1 MKMRFNYGRY
11 EMENASEKELEK
23 IDQIRKVVDYLFDN
37 GKNKITLKDA
47 ADHIFVGTST
57 FKKLMKEYGGG
68 SFEKLLSSI
77 RAEMSLKY
85 LLDSNMSITNIA
97 YECGFSAPRYY
108 YSAFEK
114 KYQCSPVEYRE
125 RNRKYFIKE
134 KKSNA
139 MCFTCDEEIKI
150 SDIIELLRPYSEF
163 KADSE
168 LNRNIINIDISA
180 KRSHKSK
187 FPKVDNVLI
196 CEEDDVYRLDFTEEL
211 ALCRK
216 TLGIR
221 ELRIIG
227 SNSRLCANIEKNVSY
242 LGITVSDI
250 WQKKEESERNVLLS
264 ELFGRH
270 GEKKPLYYIY
280 ELFNRIEQPFTRL
293 NPNCIL
299 HDKGGNLNI
308 TAFNI
313 DNGDEKLLYKF
324 DISGLEDGDDYIC
337 IKTEAP
343 KLTEAVKNLIADET
357 KKLDREIVKELAK
370 PSIEYDVYKMG
381 IPFIIDVAV
390 ENNSFVN
397 IEIIRIR

>member
-1 MKMRFNYGRY
+1 M
-11 EMENASEKELEK
+11 LC
-23 IDQIRKVVDYLFDN
+23 V
-37 GKNKITLKDA
+37 
-47 ADHIFVGTST
+47 
-57 FKKLMKEYGGG
+57 
-68 SFEKLLSSI
+68 
-77 RAEMSLKY
+77 
-85 LLDSNMSITNIA
+85 
-97 YECGFSAPRYY
+97 
-108 YSAFEK
+108 
-114 KYQCSPVEYRE
+114 
-125 RNRKYFIKE
+125 
-134 KKSNA
+134 
-139 MCFTCDEEIKI
+139 TCDEEIKI